1 MTGWIVKL
9 LTIRN
14 EVYCLGGGCMGGGLE
29 GTGGKGVE
37 TNLKKKKK
45 KKIYLGFI
53 IIYFGDGFLILLF
66 TYVNLYLLVS
76 LFILSFIVSYGG

>member
-37 TNLKKKKK
+37 IN
-45 KKIYLGFI
+45 KIQKNCKYI
-53 IIYFGDGFLILLF
+53 
-66 TYVNLYLLVS
+66 
-76 LFILSFIVSYGG
+76 

>member
-9 LTIRN
+9 LTNRN

-37 TNLKKKKK
+37 INKIQKIVNISRFYYYLFWGWFSYTI
-45 KKIYLGFI
+45 IYLC
-53 IIYFGDGFLILLF
+53 
-66 TYVNLYLLVS
+66 
-76 LFILSFIVSYGG
+76 

>member
-29 GTGGKGVE
+29 GRLGGRGVE
-37 TNLKKKKK
+37 IN
-45 KKIYLGFI
+45 KIQKNCKYI
-53 IIYFGDGFLILLF
+53 
-66 TYVNLYLLVS
+66 
-76 LFILSFIVSYGG
+76 

>member
-37 TNLKKKKK
+37 IN
-45 KKIYLGFI
+45 KIHFFFKYI
-53 IIYFGDGFLILLF
+53 
-66 TYVNLYLLVS
+66 
-76 LFILSFIVSYGG
+76 

>member
-37 TNLKKKKK
+37 INKIQKKKKK
-45 KKIYLGFI
+45 L
-53 IIYFGDGFLILLF
+53 
-66 TYVNLYLLVS
+66 
-76 LFILSFIVSYGG
+76 

>member
-1 MTGWIVKL
+1 MKRWIVKL

-37 TNLKKKKK
+37 INIIQ
-45 KKIYLGFI
+45 KIVNISRFYYYLF
-53 IIYFGDGFLILLF
+53 
-66 TYVNLYLLVS
+66 
-76 LFILSFIVSYGG
+76 